1 MGALV
6 ILHPAIALCYSS
18 DTGYSQIY
26 FNIYCKQSQT
36 AAVQGHLT
44 AKKSIFHIL
53 E

>member
-6 ILHPAIALCYSS
+6 ILHPATALCYSS

-26 FNIYCKQSQT
+26 CNISYKKSQA